1 MTWRVE
7 KNGEGQD
14 LVYSGFESGVALS
27 PLKGTANIQNA
38 NISTE
43 MGEIMASYA
52 RVQQAQTAITGGT
65 LTASVSDGAITLA
78 GPANLQ
84 PGQWINIS
92 STTISPVTYSVNYL
106 VVAGGGGAA
115 GGLLNTTIGGGGG
128 AGGMK
133 TGSLTVAT
141 GAYAITVGAGGAGGT
156 SAAGT
161 NGSNSSIAAA
171 VVSTGGGGGGFGEAG
186 NGVAGGSG
194 GGGGSEVTPG
204 TGGAASPAGQGNA
217 GGAGFGSASAGERSS
232 GGGGGAGAVGGAG
245 IINAGGAGGAGSA
258 SSISGASVTYAAGG
272 AGWSNTQG
280 SHTGT
285 AGTANRGNGGEATLT
300 NPATAGGAGGS
311 GIVIVSY
318 TTGSF
323 TATGGTITY
332 SGGNTIHTFTTS
344 GTFTVTAPPF
354 ATGNWYVSYKD
365 SNNKVKLSSVYDP
378 SGAFYVSHGTSGTA
392 TFSTVTTVGSPIAK
406 ATEKYQDSNSTEYR
420 YYILDDNNYIWV
432 YDTAVYAATLLANG
446 VGQKWFLPDITSY
459 STNFNGM
466 CILNGWLHVAGEDA
480 LYVKPTVDLGRA
492 FVNMGGISFLTISN
506 STYQVPHYLYVGHQ
520 GKMYYTDGNYIGEV
534 FPTTSLESGIANV
547 QSYSKY
553 TAVTTNIYLD
563 YILSGSVPAS
573 PGISSTRIPAV
584 FFTDTAGT
592 APTSITVGTVY
603 YIGVD
608 GYLTGEYE
616 VFDAITGGS
625 AKDMQTGA
633 SGNQYFNTYYPAT
646 GSEAAVGQNDTLVT
660 WTSQRV
666 NLPTFETATC
676 MVEVGNIII
685 IGGITN
691 TLYPWNQVDATPSDL
706 ISLPEAG
713 VKTMINVNNM
723 AYVFAGNKGNIYI
736 TNSSVASLMY
746 KVSDYCAG
754 VPGTPNSYIEPY
766 FTWGDAEYIRGRVYF
781 SILDQTATKAGNCG
795 GVWSFVPT
803 QNFSYG
809 QDTGIALR
817 LENQNSYGSYN
828 GLATIILANQ
838 DQKAIG
844 PQYWAGWQN
853 SYTVATSTLF
863 GIDFTDTIPVTSYV
877 FETDLIPIGTY
888 KAQFTFQEFEFKF
901 STPLAAGDSIA
912 LYWRK
917 NATDAWVALTGQEAE
932 SSVISGE
939 YNTNFENAQWLQLR
953 AVVTTN
959 GTSTSSFGRLTEL
972 RVK

>member
-52 RVQQAQTAITGGT
+52 RVQQAQTAITNGT
-65 LTASVSDGAITLA
+65 LTASVSDGAIVLD
-78 GPANLQ
+78 GPAALQ
-84 PGQWINIS
+84 GGQWINIT
-92 STTISPVTYSVNYL
+92 STTISPVTYSVSYL

-115 GGLLNTTIGGGGG
+115 GGLLNTTIGGGGA

-156 SAAGT
+156 SAAGS

-194 GGGGSEVTPG
+194 GGGGAEVTPG

-217 GGAGFGSASAGERSS
+217 GGNGFGSASAGERSS
-232 GGGGGAGAVGGAG
+232 GGGGGSSSAGANG
-245 IINAGGAGGAGSA
+245 IINAGGAGGSGTS
-258 SSISGASVTYAAGG
+258 SSISGSAVTYAAGG

-285 AGTANRGNGGEATLT
+285 AGTANTGNGGNATLT

-311 GIVIVSY
+311 GIVIISY
-318 TTGSF
+318 PTGTLF
-323 TATGGTITY
+323 ATGGAVSI
-332 SGGNTIHTFTTS
+332 SGSNTVHTFTTS
-344 GTFTVTAPPF
+344 GTFTVTARPF
-354 ATGNWYVSYKD
+354 GTGNYYVSYKNS
-365 SNNKVKLSSVYDP
+365 SNKIKLSNTYDP
-378 SGAFYVSHGTSGTA
+378 DGVDLVSHGTSGTA
-392 TFSTVTTVGSPIAK
+392 TFSTVTTINAPLAK
-406 ATEKYQDSNSTEYR
+406 ATEKYNTVTGTEYR
-420 YYILDDNNYIWV
+420 YYILDNEQHIWV
-432 YDTAVYAATLLANG
+432 YDTGVYDATLAANG
-446 VGQKWFLPDITSY
+446 VGIKWFLPDIDSY
-459 STNFNGM
+459 SGTWSGM
-466 CILNGWLHVAGEDA
+466 AVLNGWLYVISE
-480 LYVKPTVDLGRA
+480 LYLLSKPTVDLGRG
-492 FVNMGGISFLTISN
+492 FVHQNTGLTTTTVVS
-506 STYQVPHYLYVGHQ
+506 VPHFAYVGHQ
-520 GKMYYTDGNYIGEV
+520 GKMYYTDNTYIGEV
-534 FPTTSLESGIANV
+534 FPTTSLVSGVANV
-547 QSYSKY
+547 QSYCKWH
-553 TAVTTNIYLD
+553 AVSGNPTSGIIDNIFAGSLPT
-563 YILSGSVPAS
+563 SGSTS
-573 PGISSTRIPAV
+573 PRIPAV
-584 FFTDTAGT
+584 FFTDEHGT
-592 APTSITVGTVY
+592 LPTTLTEGVVY
-603 YIGVD
+603 YIENVLSSID
-608 GYLTGEYE
+608 FTVYL
-616 VFDAITGGS
+616 AATGGS
-625 AKDMQTGA
+625 NLDVFTGA
-633 SGNQYFNTYYPAT
+633 TGNQYFNTFWPLGDNENDNGDPAPLYT
-646 GSEAAVGQNDTLVT
+646 VT
-660 WTSQRV
+660 PQRV
-666 NLPTFETATC
+666 NLPFYERAQC
-676 MVEVGNIII
+676 MVEVGNIVI

-746 KVSDYCAG
+746 KVSDYLAG

-838 DQKAIG
+838 NQKLIG

-853 SYTVATSTLF
+853 SYTVATSTSF
-863 GIDFTDTIPVTSYV
+863 GIDFSDTIPVTSYV
-877 FETDLIPIGTY
+877 FETDLIPVGTY

-901 STPLAAGDSIA
+901 TTPLASGDSIV

-917 NATDAWVALTGQEAE
+917 NSTDAWAPLTGQEAE

-953 AVVTTN
+953 GVVTTN
-959 GTSTSSFGRLTEL
+959 GTSTSSFCRLTEI
-972 RVK
+972 RVR